1 MLKELKNLFFLL
13 TVLLFVF
20 ITVKYYFS
28 DSNKKKSY
36 RSLSKIIDRN
46 INFSQELISLED
58 NTIDIIEYVKKNTD
72 KNRKNYNFWKLIET
86 NE

>member
-13 TVLLFVF
+13 TVILFVF

-36 RSLSKIIDRN
+36 RSLSKIIDKN

>member
-13 TVLLFVF
+13 TVILFVF

-36 RSLSKIIDRN
+36 RSLSKIIDKN

-58 NTIDIIEYVKKNTD
+58 NTIDIIKYVKKNTD